1 MPSADSVSDEEF
13 YEVSSDSK
21 TGTVVLWGAVTSAQV
36 VGDDKVAKAG
46 DNEAAERTLAKK
58 MQPNRKMVMVTQAV
72 QRSIQI
78 VTDSDW
84 RHLGALKRANSE
96 R

>member
-1 MPSADSVSDEEF
+1 MLRTKKSEFQKTILDLGNTVHKEYLAKRRMPSADSESDEEF
-13 YEVSSDSK
+13 YEASSDSR

-58 MQPNRKMVMVTQAV
+58 GCTK
-72 QRSIQI
+72 
-78 VTDSDW
+78 
-84 RHLGALKRANSE
+84 SE
-96 R
+96 KWS